1 MQLPRASH
9 LPRPLHAT
17 TCAPP
22 HPTHSAA
29 RGLSALSVHN
39 PQYRIAPHLSTTT
52 RQRNPPAASA
62 PSSSSES
69 PLSAPS
75 SRHSRR
81 AGCTQQV
88 GHRLTP
94 VSLDGPTLW
103 AALREA
109 LKGAPPIGSG
119 LHCQSARVLRNR
131 SPTWIGALLVALGTA
146 TLAAREGSGRLTPT
160 GATHTPRIPTWQASW
175 DTS

>member
-94 VSLDGPTLW
+94 VSLNEPALW
-103 AALREA
+103 GAALREA
-109 LKGAPPIGSG
+109 LKARLRLGQGFIVSLRVSSETAHPLGSEHCLWPWARPPLLPGK
-119 LHCQSARVLRNR
+119 
-131 SPTWIGALLVALGTA
+131 ALAV
-146 TLAAREGSGRLTPT
+146 
-160 GATHTPRIPTWQASW
+160 
-175 DTS
+175 